1 MAADTGGWQPS
12 SREEYIATLRE
23 ANAGL
28 LGRQNNGDNGPG
40 KSTGTFNDAI
50 SGFTNAATKFG
61 TGTYAAQD
69 AVAQAT
75 SALGHVPGV
84 SVAVASAFK
93 QVADTGLTVNKQLN
107 DAGSVG
113 AGFGNRLGEAAE
125 SILGARMTF
134 QDYSDTMKRG
144 TSMITGFGGNVNQ
157 SAKTL
162 LALDQQLQE
171 TNIARTLVESGV
183 SQKEINESNLVF
195 LNKTRNLNLLSTQQN
210 ERLIES
216 SAKFAE
222 QLDISARLYGKSREE
237 QLKDVKAQQDKAEVQ
252 AALQSQGIDAQL
264 AFAHTQQKIGTMGK
278 AYMDMASEI
287 TAYGTVMSEEGN
299 ALKSALG
306 DSGQELEDAI
316 KQSNAAK
323 TEQQKKDAD
332 ERLEAAKRGVA
343 VRQTESDYLAIVQF
357 NRDKYGQTIKA
368 AYVGD
373 LERQAGQA
381 AISQAA
387 EEGAKK
393 NWNQEQ
399 IKARYNEILNEN
411 LKKATQ
417 EQKGQTPDGNT
428 DPKAAMGRVMN
439 DVEGTLK
446 DFSAG
451 FGKTLNSAANT
462 AGKGI
467 TESGSILSK
476 AITNAL
482 APRTA
487 SEANRTFTPNNLIPG
502 AAPSEARGSYNP
514 ATRSNAV
521 PHATGTLGNF
531 GEFFHNYGK
540 EGFPATLHG
549 EEMVLPKAQLP
560 QFMQQ
565 FTSQMKDK
573 IPDPRD
579 LMDKLSAQQPSTEM
593 LDQIMYGG
601 ARSQEAMTQK
611 GTLGGNNTTLN
622 DLADL
627 LSQLNKHMGQMVSH
641 TETLTDNSSRQ
652 IRATTAL
659 SGNMLA

>member
-1 MAADTGGWQPS
+1 MAGTGGWQPQ
-12 SREEYIATLRE
+12 SREEYIAVLQE
-23 ANAGL
+23 ANSGL
-28 LGRQNNGDNGPG
+28 LGRQNDGGGNGAS
-40 KSTGTFNDAI
+40 KSTGVFSDAV
-50 SGFTNAATKFG
+50 SGLTNAATKFG
-61 TGTYAAQD
+61 QGTYAAQD

-75 SALGHVPGV
+75 SALGHVPGI
-84 SVAVASAFK
+84 SGAVAGSFK
-93 QVADTGLTVNKQLN
+93 QVADAGLTVNKQLN

-125 SILGARMTF
+125 SVLGARMTF
-134 QDYSDTMKRG
+134 QDYADTMKRG
-144 TSMITGFGGNVNQ
+144 TPMITGFGGNVNQ

-171 TNIARTLVESGV
+171 TQIARTLVESGV

-195 LNKTRNLNLLSTQQN
+195 LNRTRNLNLLNTEQN
-210 ERLIES
+210 QRLIES
-216 SAKFAE
+216 SSKFAE

-252 AALQSQGIDAQL
+252 AALSRKSIDEQL
-264 AFAHTQQKIGTMGK
+264 AFAATQQKIGTMGK

-316 KQSNAAK
+316 LQRNAA
-323 TEQQKKDAD
+323 TNAKDIQAAD
-332 ERLEAAKRGVA
+332 ARLEAAKRAVA
-343 VRQTESDYLAIVQF
+343 IRQTENSFLDIVQF

-368 AYVGD
+368 AYTGD

-381 AISQAA
+381 ALSQAA

-417 EQKGQTPDGNT
+417 EQKGQTPDGKT
-428 DPKAAMGRVMN
+428 DPKAAMGRIMN

-451 FGKTLNSAANT
+451 FGKTLNSSATKAGT
-462 AGKGI
+462 AI

-487 SEANRTFTPNNLIPG
+487 TEANRIFTPSNLVPG
-502 AAPSEARGSYNP
+502 AAPPEARGPYNP
-514 ATRSNAV
+514 ATGPKAV
-521 PHATGTLGNF
+521 PHATGTFGNF

-573 IPDPRD
+573 IPNPQD
-579 LMDKLSAQQPSTEM
+579 LIQQLSGKMPTE
-593 LDQIMYGG
+593 LSDQLMYGG
-601 ARSQEAMTQK
+601 ARSQDAMTQMAAS
-611 GTLGGNNTTLN
+611 GGNNATLN
-622 DLADL
+622 DMVDL